1 MHAAVEEALPQF
13 EQDGWRITDPIR
25 RIWAG
30 ERNEIALTAKL
41 DDSATL
47 LVREILRRLA
57 N

>member
-1 MHAAVEEALPQF
+1 MRAAVEEALPQS
-13 EQDGWRITDPIR
+13 EQNGWRMTDPIR

-41 DDSATL
+41 DDSAAL
-47 LVREILRRLA
+47 VVREILRRLA